1 MSPVRD
7 PEDRSLRRMEKD
19 LAHRKPAPE
28 TSVGEPRRPEGE
40 SGDTGK
46 GPRARLDATASLE
59 EEFER
64 LPKRERHG
72 GRRSEAAARRLGRLR
87 VEDRADVAAG
97 AAELLPEP
105 ATVVAVTRGQCDVEL
120 ADGGAAVAY
129 LPKAL
134 AELQRSEVAVGDLVQ
149 LERRPA
155 GDLAVAH
162 LLPRRSRLSRPDPFH
177 AHRERIVA
185 ANLDLAVVVTAV
197 RKPPLST
204 GLLDRYLVALAHGGV
219 AAAIVANKA
228 DLVESP
234 RDEDPEVAEL
244 ATYRKLGVP
253 LILAS
258 ARTGEGVEELRQ
270 LLAGRTVAFVGHSG
284 VGKSALLNA
293 LSPEAGALVGEVSE
307 AYRKGRH
314 TTTRSRVYRLAG
326 GTRVIDTPGIREF
339 GLWKLSAR
347 ELAAYFD
354 EFQPLAVRCRFSDCS
369 HVHEPACAVRA
380 AAERGELPRY
390 ATYLR
395 ILESLGRR

>member
-7 PEDRSLRRMEKD
+7 PADRSLRRMEKD
-19 LAHRKPAPE
+19 SVRHEARQPAPPDGDRVPDP
-28 TSVGEPRRPEGE
+28 TPRPRP
-40 SGDTGK
+40 
-46 GPRARLDATASLE
+46 DAASLE

-64 LPKRERHG
+64 LPKRQRHG
-72 GRRSEAAARRLGRLR
+72 GRRSDAAARRLGRLR
-87 VEDRADVAAG
+87 AEDRAEVAAG
-97 AAELLPEP
+97 SADLLPGA
-105 ATVVAVTRGQCDVEL
+105 ATVVSVTRGQCDVEL
-120 ADGGAAVAY
+120 EDGGSAVAY

-134 AELQRSEVAVGDLVQ
+134 ADLQRSEVAVGDLVR

-155 GDLAVAH
+155 GALAVAR

-177 AHRERIVA
+177 AHRERVVA
-185 ANLDLAVVVTAV
+185 ANLDLAVIVAAL

-219 AAAIVANKA
+219 PAAIVANKA
-228 DLVESP
+228 DLIEPP
-234 RDEDPEVAEL
+234 RDEDPEVAQL
-244 ATYRKLGVP
+244 APYRGLGVAV
-253 LILAS
+253 ILAS
-258 ARTGEGVEELRQ
+258 ARTGEGIEELRA

-293 LSPEAGALVGEVSE
+293 LDPEAGARVGDVSE
-307 AYRKGRH
+307 AHRKGRH

-326 GTRVIDTPGIREF
+326 TTRVIDTPGIREF
-339 GLWKLSAR
+339 GLWQLSPR

-354 EFQPLAVRCRFSDCS
+354 ELAPFAVACKFGDCS

-390 ATYLR
+390 DTYLR

>member
-7 PEDRSLRRMEKD
+7 PDDRSLRRMEKD
-19 LAHRKPAPE
+19 SARSEARSSAAPDRDRGRE
-28 TSVGEPRRPEGE
+28 SPPRPRPQ
-40 SGDTGK
+40 
-46 GPRARLDATASLE
+46 AASLE

-87 VEDRADVAAG
+87 AEDRAEVAAG
-97 AAELLPEP
+97 SADLLPGV

-120 ADGGAAVAY
+120 EDGGSAVAY

-134 AELQRSEVAVGDLVQ
+134 ADLQRSEVAVGDLVR

-155 GDLAVAH
+155 GALAVGR

-177 AHRERIVA
+177 AHRERVVA
-185 ANLDLAVVVTAV
+185 ANLDLAVIVAAL

-219 AAAIVANKA
+219 PAAIVANKA
-228 DLVESP
+228 YLVEPP
-234 RDEDPEVAEL
+234 READPEVAQL
-244 ATYRKLGVP
+244 VPYRRLGVP

-258 ARTGEGVEELRQ
+258 ARSGEGIEELRA

-293 LSPEAGALVGEVSE
+293 LDPEAGAQVGEVSE
-307 AYRKGRH
+307 AHRKGRH

-339 GLWKLSAR
+339 GLWQLSAR

-354 EFQPLAVRCRFSDCS
+354 EFEPFAAACRFGDCS

-380 AAERGELPRY
+380 AAERGELLRY
-390 ATYLR
+390 DTYLR
-395 ILESLGRR
+395 ILDSLGRR